1 MSFLNNLFRA
11 RSNRAVV
18 SMRGVM
24 EELRIAYSAGQVSRE
39 EAAVRLSMHVCQVL
53 QVSLAS
59 LWELQFMPEGPV
71 LSRIGGYDCVAC
83 EPLSGPLSMS
93 GQVVHDYLCALSG
106 GVFASEDVGTDPRL
120 GSLQDHCA
128 LPQGVGS
135 LLDAVVAINGVT
147 LGVLRCEQ
155 RGKRRPWTSFETHL
169 VRSLATEIAVALARI
184 RTEAKMKDLLAWVET
199 HPQFDLPCPQEERQK
214 GRT

>member
-1 MSFLNNLFRA
+1 MF
-11 RSNRAVV
+11 V
-18 SMRGVM
+18 
-24 EELRIAYSAGQVSRE
+24 RI
-39 EAAVRLSMHVCQVL
+39 
-53 QVSLAS
+53 
-59 LWELQFMPEGPV
+59 
-71 LSRIGGYDCVAC
+71 
-83 EPLSGPLSMS
+83 
-93 GQVVHDYLCALSG
+93 CALSD

-120 GSLQDHCA
+120 GSLQDNCA
-128 LPQGVGS
+128 LPQSVGS

-155 RGKRRPWTSFETHL
+155 RGKRRPWTSSETHL

-199 HPQFDLPCPQEERQK
+199 HPQFDLPCLEEERQK